1 MKLYKKCTAEKY
13 PFLVNDTTLQSDN
26 HLHFSKNLLKLIYK
40 KTMTIDGQIKV
51 EKIQYN
57 INREAAKYPPY
68 YQEKLINTNTL
79 KVKKYYILIKTK

>member
-51 EKIQYN
+51 EKI
-57 INREAAKYPPY
+57 
-68 YQEKLINTNTL
+68 
-79 KVKKYYILIKTK
+79 

>member
-26 HLHFSKNLLKLIYK
+26 HLHFSKNLLKLIQK

-57 INREAAKYPPY
+57 INREAAKISALLSG
-68 YQEKLINTNTL
+68 KINKYEYL
-79 KVKKYYILIKTK
+79 KGEEILHPNKN